1 MKEINV
7 IRIFPRYMQAR
18 MVKTKTMKN
27 IFTVILFL
35 TQVNCFSQI
44 NTFFVKPIQTDINY
58 AAVQDSN
65 LIVRNTTTNINKLLL
80 FIGGTGSNTNS
91 YQTISN
97 FAGNLGY
104 DVINL
109 SYPNT
114 VAAASLSSSSDSMVF
129 NKYRQEVCYGTPLSP
144 EVTVDTLNC
153 IYTRTVKLINYLN
166 TTYPTQNWN
175 QYLINPTT
183 LDWSKIAVGGH
194 SQGGGH
200 ACYFAKFNDVERVLM
215 FSSPNDY
222 SNYYSNSANWL
233 RTSGVTAMN
242 KHFAYLSLLDEIVPF
257 NNQLTN
263 FQGLG
268 LYPLYDT
275 TFVDISS
282 YPYSNS
288 HCLYTTQTPG
298 LAILYHNSTM
308 KFSSINNSVW
318 TYMLTSNITTNI
330 NEIKISVEFSIYP
343 NPTNS
348 IININSEYNLLG
360 KTYIVQNVAG
370 QTVLTG
376 KSSNNNFFRIDFS
389 LLENGIYFVII
400 DKQTFKVIKQ

>member
-1 MKEINV
+1 MK
-7 IRIFPRYMQAR
+7 R
-18 MVKTKTMKN
+18 N
-27 IFTVILFL
+27 IFTLFL
-35 TQVNCFSQI
+35 FVTATTCFAQI
-44 NTFFVKPIQTDINY
+44 NTFFVTPIQTDINY
-58 AAVQDSN
+58 AAVQDSH
-65 LIVRNTTTNINKLLL
+65 LVVRNTTTNINKLFL

-114 VAAASLSSSSDSMVF
+114 VAAASLGSSSDSMVF
-129 NKYRQEVCYGTPLSP
+129 NKYRQEVCYGTPLSLD
-144 EVTVDTLNC
+144 VTVDTLNC
-153 IYTRTVKLINYLN
+153 IYTRTVNLINYLN

-222 SNYYSNSANWL
+222 SSYFSNSANWL

-242 KHFAYLSLLDEIVPF
+242 KHFVYLSLLDEIVPF

-263 FQGLG
+263 LQGLG
-268 LYPLYDT
+268 LYPLFDT

-282 YPYSNS
+282 SPYNNS

-318 TYMLTSNITTNI
+318 TYMLTSTITTSI
-330 NEIKISVEFSIYP
+330 SEIKENNEFLIYP

-348 IININSEYNLLG
+348 FINIHSESNLF
-360 KTYIVQNVAG
+360 G
-370 QTVLTG
+370 QTYTVRNSVGQTILTG
-376 KSSNNNFFRIDFS
+376 SSPNTDFINIDFS
-389 LLENGIYFVII
+389 SLEHGVYFITL
-400 DKQTFKVIKQ
+400 DKKTYKVIKQ

>member
-1 MKEINV
+1 M
-7 IRIFPRYMQAR
+7 R
-18 MVKTKTMKN
+18 N
-27 IFTVILFL
+27 ILTLFL
-35 TQVNCFSQI
+35 FVPATTCFAQI

-65 LIVRNTTTNINKLLL
+65 LVVRNTTTNINKLFL
-80 FIGGTGSNTNS
+80 FIGGTGSNTKS

-114 VAAASLSSSSDSMVF
+114 VSAASLGSSPDSMVF

-144 EVTVDTLNC
+144 DVTIDTLNC

-166 TTYPTQNWN
+166 STYPTQNWN

-200 ACYFAKFNDVERVLM
+200 ACYFAKFNNVERVLM

-222 SNYYSNSANWL
+222 SNYFSNSANWL
-233 RTSGVTAMN
+233 RTAGVSAMN
-242 KHFAYLSLLDEIVPF
+242 KHFAYLSLLDEIMPF
-257 NNQLTN
+257 NKQLSN
-263 FQGLG
+263 LQGLG

-275 TFVDISS
+275 TYVDNASS
-282 YPYSNS
+282 PYSNS

-298 LAILYHNSTM
+298 LAILYHNTTT
-308 KFSSINNSVW
+308 KFSSINSSVW
-318 TYMLTSNITTNI
+318 TYMLTSVITTGI
-330 NEIKISVEFSIYP
+330 NEIKDNNEFSIYP
-343 NPTNS
+343 NPTSS
-348 IININSEYNLLG
+348 IINIHSDSNLID
-360 KTYIVQNVAG
+360 KTYTVQTLAG
-370 QTVLTG
+370 QTILTG
-376 KSSNNNFFRIDFS
+376 KSSNSNFFSIDFS
-389 LLENGIYFVII
+389 SLENGIYFVSV
-400 DKQTFKVIKQ
+400 DKKTFKVIKQ

>member
-1 MKEINV
+1 M
-7 IRIFPRYMQAR
+7 R
-18 MVKTKTMKN
+18 N
-27 IFTVILFL
+27 IFTIILFV
-35 TQVNCFSQI
+35 TATTCFSQI
-44 NTFFVKPIQTDINY
+44 NTFYVKPILTDINY
-58 AAVQDSN
+58 AAVQDSH
-65 LIVRNTTTNINKLLL
+65 LIVRNTTTNINKLFL
-80 FIGGTGSNTNS
+80 FIGGTGSNTQQ

-114 VAAASLSSSSDSMVF
+114 VAAASLGGSSDSMVF

-144 EVTVDTLNC
+144 YVTVDTLNC

-200 ACYFAKFNDVERVLM
+200 ACYFAKFNNVERVLM

-222 SNYYSNSANWL
+222 SNYFSNSANWL
-233 RTSGVTAMN
+233 RTPGVTAMN
-242 KHFAYLSLLDEIVPF
+242 KHFAYLSLLDEIMPF
-257 NNQLTN
+257 NKQLSN
-263 FQGLG
+263 LQGLG

-275 TFVDISS
+275 TYVDNASS
-282 YPYSNS
+282 PYSNS

-298 LAILYHNSTM
+298 LAILYHNTTT
-308 KFSSINNSVW
+308 KFSLINNLVW
-318 TYMLTSNITTNI
+318 TYMLTSVITTG
-330 NEIKISVEFSIYP
+330 ISESENNSVILIYP
-343 NPTNS
+343 NPTFSFVNIYS
-348 IININSEYNLLG
+348 ESNLIN
-360 KTYIVQNVAG
+360 KTYTVQTLAG
-370 QTVLTG
+370 QTVLSG
-376 KSSNNNFFRIDFS
+376 KSSNTNFFSIDFS
-389 LLENGIYFVII
+389 SLENGIYFVTI
-400 DKQTFKVIKQ
+400 DKKTFKVIKQ

>member
-1 MKEINV
+1 MCN
-7 IRIFPRYMQAR
+7 P
-18 MVKTKTMKN
+18 KTTTTMRN
-27 IFTVILFL
+27 IFSLFL
-35 TQVNCFSQI
+35 FATATTCFAQI

-65 LIVRNTTTNINKLLL
+65 LIVRNTTTNINKLFL

-114 VAAASLSSSSDSMVF
+114 VAAASLNSSSDSMVF
-129 NKYRQEVCYGTPLSP
+129 NKYRQEVCYGTPLSN

-183 LDWSKIAVGGH
+183 LDWSKITVGGH

-200 ACYFAKFNDVERVLM
+200 ACYFAKFNNVERVLM

-263 FQGLG
+263 LQGLG

-282 YPYSNS
+282 SPYSNS

-308 KFSSINNSVW
+308 KFSLINNSVW
-318 TYMLTSNITTNI
+318 TYMLSSTITTGI
-330 NEIKISVEFSIYP
+330 NEIKDNSEFSIYP
-343 NPTNS
+343 NPTSS
-348 IININSEYNLLG
+348 IINIHSGINLID
-360 KTYIVQNVAG
+360 KTYTVQTLAG
-370 QTVLTG
+370 QTILSG
-376 KSSNNNFFRIDFS
+376 KSSNTNYFSIDFS
-389 LLENGIYFVII
+389 SLENGIYFVTI

>member
-1 MKEINV
+1 M
-7 IRIFPRYMQAR
+7 R
-18 MVKTKTMKN
+18 N
-27 IFTVILFL
+27 IFTIILFV
-35 TQVNCFSQI
+35 TATTCFSQI
-44 NTFFVKPIQTDINY
+44 NTFYVKPILTDINY

-65 LIVRNTTTNINKLLL
+65 LIVRNTTTNINKLFL
-80 FIGGTGSNTNS
+80 FIGGTGSNTQQ

-114 VAAASLSSSSDSMVF
+114 VAAASLGSSSDSMVF

-144 EVTVDTLNC
+144 DVTVDTLNS

-183 LDWSKIAVGGH
+183 LDWSKIVVGGH

-200 ACYFAKFNDVERVLM
+200 ACYFAKFNNVQRVLM

-222 SNYYSNSANWL
+222 SNYFSNSANWL
-233 RTSGVTAMN
+233 RTAGVSAMN
-242 KHFAYLSLLDEIVPF
+242 KHFAYLSLLDEIMPF
-257 NNQLTN
+257 NKQLN
-263 FQGLG
+263 NLQGLG

-275 TFVDISS
+275 TYVDNASS
-282 YPYSNS
+282 PYSNS

-298 LAILYHNSTM
+298 LAILYHNTTT
-308 KFSSINNSVW
+308 KFSLINNLVW
-318 TYMLTSNITTNI
+318 TYMLTSVITTG
-330 NEIKISVEFSIYP
+330 ISESENNSVISIYP
-343 NPTNS
+343 NPTFLLVNIYS
-348 IININSEYNLLG
+348 ESNLIN
-360 KTYIVQNVAG
+360 KTYTVQTLAG
-370 QTVLTG
+370 QTVLSG
-376 KSSNNNFFRIDFS
+376 KSSNTNFFSIDFS
-389 LLENGIYFVII
+389 SLENGIYFVTI
-400 DKQTFKVIKQ
+400 DKKTFKVIKQ

>member
-1 MKEINV
+1 MTFV
-7 IRIFPRYMQAR
+7 IAS
-18 MVKTKTMKN
+18 T
-27 IFTVILFL
+27 
-35 TQVNCFSQI
+35 CFAQI
-44 NTFFVKPIQTDINY
+44 NTFFVTPIQTDINY
-58 AAVQDSN
+58 AAAQDSH
-65 LIVRNTTTNINKLLL
+65 LVVRNTTTNINKLFL
-80 FIGGTGSNTNS
+80 FIGGTGSSTNS

-109 SYPNT
+109 SYLNT
-114 VAAASLSSSSDSMVF
+114 VAAASLGSSSDSMVF
-129 NKYRQEVCYGTPLSP
+129 NKYRQEVCYGTPLSLD
-144 EVTVDTLNC
+144 VTVDTLNS

-200 ACYFAKFNDVERVLM
+200 ACYFAKFNDVDRVLM

-222 SNYYSNSANWL
+222 SNFFSNSANWL
-233 RTSGVTAMN
+233 RTTGVTAMN
-242 KHFAYLSLLDEIVPF
+242 KHYAYLSLLDEIVPF

-263 FQGLG
+263 LQGLG

-275 TFVDISS
+275 TIVDISS
-282 YPYSNS
+282 SPYSNS

-318 TYMLTSNITTNI
+318 TYMLTSTITTGI
-330 NEIKISVEFSIYP
+330 DEIKDNKEFSIYP
-343 NPTNS
+343 NPTSS
-348 IININSEYNLLG
+348 IINILSDSILID
-360 KTYIVQNVAG
+360 KTYTVQTLAG
-370 QTVLTG
+370 QTILTG
-376 KSSNNNFFRIDFS
+376 KSSNSNCITIDFS
-389 LLENGIYFVII
+389 TIDNGTYFITVDNKTYKI
-400 DKQTFKVIKQ
+400 IKQ

>member
-1 MKEINV
+1 M
-7 IRIFPRYMQAR
+7 R
-18 MVKTKTMKN
+18 N
-27 IFTVILFL
+27 IFKLFL
-35 TQVNCFSQI
+35 FVTSTTCFAQI
-44 NTFFVKPIQTDINY
+44 NTFFVTPIQIDINY
-58 AAVQDSN
+58 AAVQDSH
-65 LIVRNTTTNINKLLL
+65 LVVRNTTTNINKLFL

-114 VAAASLSSSSDSMVF
+114 VAAASLGSSSDSMVF
-129 NKYRQEVCYGTPLSP
+129 NKYRQEVCYGTPLSLD
-144 EVTVDTLNC
+144 VTVDTLNC

-200 ACYFAKFNDVERVLM
+200 ACYFAKFNNVERVLM

-222 SNYYSNSANWL
+222 SGYFSNSANWL

-263 FQGLG
+263 LQDLG
-268 LYPLYDT
+268 LYALYDT

-282 YPYSNS
+282 SPYSNS

-318 TYMLTSNITTNI
+318 TYMLTSTVTTGM
-330 NEIKISVEFSIYP
+330 NEIKDNNEFSIYP
-343 NPTNS
+343 NPTSS
-348 IININSEYNLLG
+348 IINIHTDINLID
-360 KTYIVQNVAG
+360 KIYTVQTMAG
-370 QTVLTG
+370 QTILTG
-376 KSSNNNFFRIDFS
+376 KSSNSNFFSIDFS
-389 LLENGIYFVII
+389 SLENGIYFVSV
-400 DKQTFKVIKQ
+400 DRKTFKVIKQ

>member
-1 MKEINV
+1 MT
-7 IRIFPRYMQAR
+7 A
-18 MVKTKTMKN
+18 TT
-27 IFTVILFL
+27 
-35 TQVNCFSQI
+35 CFAQI
-44 NTFFVKPIQTDINY
+44 NTFFVTPIQTDINY
-58 AAVQDSN
+58 AAVQDSH
-65 LIVRNTTTNINKLLL
+65 LVVRNTTTNINKLFL

-109 SYPNT
+109 SYPNN
-114 VAAASLSSSSDSMVF
+114 VAAASLGSSSDSMVF
-129 NKYRQEVCYGTPLSP
+129 NKYRQEVCYGTPLSLD
-144 EVTVDTLNC
+144 VTVDTLNC

-200 ACYFAKFNDVERVLM
+200 ACYLAKFNDVERVLM

-222 SNYYSNSANWL
+222 SGYFSNSANWL
-233 RTSGVTAMN
+233 RTSGITAMN

-263 FQGLG
+263 LQGLG

-282 YPYSNS
+282 SPYSNS

-318 TYMLTSNITTNI
+318 TYMLTSTITTSI
-330 NEIKISVEFSIYP
+330 NEIKDNNELSIYP
-343 NPTNS
+343 NPTSS
-348 IININSEYNLLG
+348 IINIHSDSNLID
-360 KTYIVQNVAG
+360 KTYTVQTLAG
-370 QTVLTG
+370 QTILTG
-376 KSSNNNFFRIDFS
+376 KSSKSNFFSIDFS
-389 LLENGIYFVII
+389 SVENGIYFVSV
-400 DKQTFKVIKQ
+400 DKKTFKVIKQ

>member
-1 MKEINV
+1 
-7 IRIFPRYMQAR
+7 
-18 MVKTKTMKN
+18 MVKTTTMKN

-35 TQVNCFSQI
+35 TQVTCFSQI
-44 NTFFVKPIQTDINY
+44 NTFYVKPIQTDINY
-58 AAVQDSN
+58 SAVQDSN
-65 LIVRNTTTNINKLLL
+65 LIVCNTTTSIVKLFL
-80 FIGGTGSNTNS
+80 FIGGTNSNTKS

-114 VAAASLSSSSDSMVF
+114 VAAASLGSSSDSMAF
-129 NKYRQEVCYGTPLSP
+129 NKYRQEVCYGTSLSV
-144 EVTVDTLNC
+144 EVAVDTLNS
-153 IYTRTVKLINYLN
+153 IYTRTVKLLNYLN
-166 TTYPTQNWN
+166 ITYPTQNWN
-175 QYLINPTT
+175 QYLINATT

-200 ACYFAKFNDVERVLM
+200 ACYFAKFHDVERVLM

-222 SNYYSNSANWL
+222 SNFFSNSANWL
-233 RTSGVTAMN
+233 RTSGITAMS
-242 KHFAYLSLLDEIVPF
+242 KHFAYLNLLDEIVPF
-257 NNQLTN
+257 NKQLTN
-263 FQGLG
+263 IKGLG
-268 LYPLYDT
+268 IYPLYDT
-275 TFVDISS
+275 TYVDISS
-282 YPYSNS
+282 SPYSNS
-288 HCLYTTQTPG
+288 HCLYTAQTPG

-308 KFSSINNSVW
+308 KLSSINNSVW
-318 TYMLTSNITTNI
+318 TYMLTSNITANI
-330 NEIKISVEFSIYP
+330 NEIKTSREFSIYP

-360 KTYIVQNVAG
+360 KTYIVQNLAG

-389 LLENGIYFVII
+389 LLENGIYFVSI
-400 DKQTFKVIKQ
+400 DKNTFKVIKQ